1 MDIKKFQDK
10 SGKNMKTVESWLKKG
25 IVPGAA
31 YRDGKWEFSE
41 LAMAPYT
48 GRRTKKA
55 NATSIRKSIVKAAL
69 QHKSTC
75 AKLYDLP
82 AVVFDSYVRDL
93 EDHGIVQVY
102 TDPLFPGDKF
112 IYTTMKTDEYLRAH
126 GVFGNEGVAGK
137 LVSKAV
143 EGAVTA
149 LINQSFGAKTSTSA
163 TGVGM

>member
-1 MDIKKFQDK
+1 MDIWEFQSK
-10 SGKNMKTVESWLKKG
+10 SGKSMKTVESWLKKE

-41 LAMAPYT
+41 MAMPPYT
-48 GRRTKKA
+48 VHRARKA

-82 AVVFDSYVRDL
+82 AVIFNSYVRDL
-93 EDHGIVQVY
+93 EEHGIVQVY
-102 TDPLFPGDKF
+102 KDPLFPEDKF
-112 IYTTMKTDEYLRAH
+112 ILTTIKTDEYMRSY
-126 GVFGNEGVAGK
+126 GIFGDEGIAGN
-137 LVSKAV
+137 LVSKAF

-149 LINQSFGAKTSTSA
+149 LLNKSFGAKTSAST
-163 TGVGM
+163 TGVEM